1 MATETTSKLLPGG
14 PYLGRERPLRGARA
28 NWIGPV
34 PVLSRRNSHFPVL
47 TPLTASLVLPP
58 IRSSLPLSF
67 PSSLFHSEWHTSL
80 LSSSRPHY
88 LCRRFL
94 NFQPPRS
101 SCVVWRSKVF
111 FQVSPAS
118 SVENVLHLIASVVGR
133 PLSDIRLTIAID
145 GLDGLLKRV

>member
-67 PSSLFHSEWHTSL
+67 PSSLFHSEWHPSF

-88 LCRRFL
+88 LCRLFL
-94 NFQPPRS
+94 NFHPPRS

-111 FQVSPAS
+111 FQLSPACS
-118 SVENVLHLIASVVGR
+118 LHTHLPNVRYFLGSEDCFPCPPQNH
-133 PLSDIRLTIAID
+133 
-145 GLDGLLKRV
+145 